1 MALWQDRML
10 AAWPRSL
17 LQDHM
22 LATWPQS
29 LLQDRLLA
37 AWPQSLLPHLSPT
50 PEKLLSVPP
59 VNKYPKHLVEPVLV
73 LQQGKY
79 FYDMFLAFTFKVK
92 TSRAPPTL
100 CCVVIVFVNHVVNH
114 VINLYW
120 VLLIWS
126 LHVHLGATTG
136 AVIWVIIWYK
146 EKWIKI
152 CISWSLQVKQQ
163 DIFLPWCASFW
174 ASLLH
179 DVPVWVPPRLA
190 PLWWDVLAPVN
201 GRLNVNGIHRNLGWA
216 VWMAVLE
223 CRPEITER
231 SF

>member
-1 MALWQDRML
+1 MALWQDCM
-10 AAWPRSL
+10 
-17 LQDHM
+17 
-22 LATWPQS
+22 
-29 LLQDRLLA
+29 LA
-37 AWPQSLLPHLSPT
+37 AWPQSLLPHSSPT
-50 PEKLLSVPP
+50 PEKLLTVPP
-59 VNKYPKHLVEPVLV
+59 VNKYPKHLVEPWLV

-92 TSRAPPTL
+92 TSRAPLTL

-120 VLLIWS
+120 GLLIWS
-126 LHVHLGATTG
+126 LHIHLGATTG
-136 AVIWVIIWYK
+136 AVTWVIIWYK

-163 DIFLPWCASFW
+163 DIFLPWCAFFW

-179 DVPVWVPPRLA
+179 DVPVWVPQPLA
-190 PLWWDVLAPVN
+190 PLWQDVLAPVN
-201 GRLNVNGIHRNLGWA
+201 GRLNVNGVRRSLGWA
-216 VWMAVLE
+216 VWMAVLD
-223 CRPEITER
+223 CLSPEMMKR

>member
-1 MALWQDRML
+1 MALWQDHML

-17 LQDHM
+17 LQY
-22 LATWPQS
+22 
-29 LLQDRLLA
+29 RLLA
-37 AWPQSLLPHLSPT
+37 AWPQSLLPHSSPT
-50 PEKLLSVPP
+50 PEKLLTVPL
-59 VNKYPKHLVEPVLV
+59 VNKYPKRLVEPWLV

-79 FYDMFLAFTFKVK
+79 FYDIFLAFIFKVK
-92 TSRAPPTL
+92 TSRAPLTL
-100 CCVVIVFVNHVVNH
+100 CCVVIVFVNHVINH

-120 VLLIWS
+120 GLLIWS
-126 LHVHLGATTG
+126 LHVHLRATTG

-163 DIFLPWCASFW
+163 DIFLPWCAFFW

-179 DVPVWVPPRLA
+179 DVPVRVPWPLA
-190 PLWWDVLAPVN
+190 PLWRDVLAPVN
-201 GRLNVNGIHRNLGWA
+201 GRLNVNGVRRSLGWA
-216 VWMAVLE
+216 VWMAVLD
-223 CRPEITER
+223 CLWPEMIKR

>member
-1 MALWQDRML
+1 MALWQDCML
-10 AAWPRSL
+10 AAWPR
-17 LQDHM
+17 
-22 LATWPQS
+22 S

-59 VNKYPKHLVEPVLV
+59 VNKYPKRLVEPVLV

-79 FYDMFLAFTFKVK
+79 FYDMFFAFTFKVK
-92 TSRAPPTL
+92 TSRAPLTL

-114 VINLYW
+114 VINHVINLYW
-120 VLLIWS
+120 GLLIWS

-152 CISWSLQVKQQ
+152 CISWSLQGKQQ

-179 DVPVWVPPRLA
+179 DVSVRVPPRLA
-190 PLWWDVLAPVN
+190 PLWQDVLAPVN
-201 GRLNVNGIHRNLGWA
+201 GRLNVNGVCRSLGWA
-216 VWMAVLE
+216 AWMAVLE
-223 CRPEITER
+223 CRPEITKR